1 MAYQPKT
8 ENLKHQAKLFEEHA
22 EDAVLAVFNEQ
33 GTGKSKSYIDM
44 VANAYEQKRI
54 NALLLVAPKGVE
66 RNFAVKELPKH
77 WPDRIPRSVFI
88 YQTKQ
93 ARNKRSSLDVSGF
106 ASNGG
111 EEDRQAIMKYDGG
124 CAIVCISYSAF
135 VTDLGKA
142 FAKRFLQKHKAAYIL
157 DESHFI
163 KSPNALRTKTIVAS
177 GAYSEFKRIGT
188 GTPMGAEG
196 PLDVYSQV
204 RFLDPEFW
212 KRKGIPDFACYKA
225 FFGDWVRIEN
235 WDKLIRWKNLD
246 KLNAWLSEISVRVL
260 KADVLPDLPAKM
272 HTRHFIEMPAEHRRV
287 YNQVQ
292 EDLRAELLSGVEVDI
307 KNKLVM
313 LRKLLQV
320 ASGYIKDTKT
330 GLTHPIN
337 DDLPR
342 IDACQEWCD
351 ASNTQGIIW
360 TRFRHDA
367 DLLVQRLGLERVA
380 RYDGAVDDDGRAIN
394 LEAFERGDKQFF
406 LSNPRVGGTGLT
418 LTQASRQWHHGVDV
432 DPVALK
438 QAQDR
443 SHRPG
448 QHNAVSYTYCI
459 AQDTADEQVID
470 THLANEDVNRTILG
484 DRFSELL

>member
-1 MAYQPKT
+1 MSYQPKT
-8 ENLKHQAKLFEEHA
+8 DHLKHQAKLFAEHA
-22 EDAVLAVFNEQ
+22 EQAVLAVFNEQ

-44 VANAYEQKRI
+44 VAHAYEQKRI

-66 RNFAVKELPKH
+66 RNFAIKELPKH
-77 WPDRIPRSVFI
+77 WPDRLQREVFI

-93 ARNKRSSLDVSGF
+93 AKNKRSSLDVSGF
-106 ASNGG
+106 ARNGG
-111 EEDRQAIMKYDGG
+111 EEDREFIMKYDGG
-124 CAIVCISYSAF
+124 IPIVCISYSAL

-163 KSPNALRTKTIVAS
+163 KSPSAVRTKTIVAS
-177 GAYSEFKRIGT
+177 GAYAEFKRIGT

-196 PLDVYSQV
+196 PLDLYSQI

-212 KRKGIPDFACYKA
+212 KLRNIPDFACYKA
-225 FFGDWVRIEN
+225 FVGDWVRIDN
-235 WDKLIRWKNLD
+235 WDKLLRWKNLD
-246 KLNAWLSEISVRVL
+246 KINEWLQEISVRVL
-260 KADVLPDLPAKM
+260 KADVLPDLPAKL
-272 HTRHFIEMPAEHRRV
+272 HTRHFIELPAEHRRV
-287 YNQVQ
+287 YSQVKD
-292 EDLRAELLSGVEVDI
+292 DLRAELMSGVEMDI
-307 KNKLVM
+307 KNRLVV

-320 ASGYIKDTKT
+320 ASGYIKDTTT

-342 IDACQEWCD
+342 IDACEDWCD

-367 DLLVQRLGLERVA
+367 DLLVKRLGLERVA
-380 RYDGAVDDDGRAIN
+380 RYDGAVDDEQRAIN

-406 LSNPRVGGTGLT
+406 LANPRVGGTGLT

-448 QHNAVSYTYCI
+448 QHNAVLYTYCV
-459 AQDTADEQVID
+459 AQDTVDEQVID
-470 THLANEDVNRTILG
+470 TLLANEDVSRTILG
-484 DRFSELL
+484 DKFSELL